1 MCGIIGMAA
10 SANTNVIPFL
20 MEGLKRLEYRGYDSS
35 GIAALAPNGTLLRR
49 RSEGKLL
56 CLEQRIEHS
65 PIQGNTGIGHTRWAT
80 HGRPTRNNAHPH
92 GTRAVAVV
100 HNGIIENFHEL
111 RAHLISGGRTLTSD
125 TDTEVIP
132 HLITQ
137 FLEQGLTPDD
147 AVLKTLELLSG
158 TFALAILFSG
168 KEQFIIAARRGL
180 PLAIG
185 HGNGEMFIG
194 SDAIA
199 LAPLT
204 SRISYLK
211 DGDVAKI
218 CNTGVIVR
226 DSNNILVTR
235 EICKSEHSDNV
246 SEKDGYA
253 DYTLKEIYEQPVVLK
268 NAFLKYTQSPTNSI
282 VLPKTPFKLA
292 NIKQIT
298 ISACGTSYY
307 AGMIGKYWLEKFAKL
322 PVSLDIAS
330 EFRYRDTPLSKG
342 GLSLFISQSGETADT
357 LAALQFAK
365 THKQHIMSIVN
376 VQESTIARASDIA
389 FSTFSGAEIS
399 VASTKAFTSQLLV
412 LACLSLEFAKIN
424 KTMKT
429 EEIQRSAAELANLPA
444 LIVDVL
450 DNEAAITSLAQ
461 QIMHAQT
468 ILYMGRG
475 TCYPVALEGALKMK
489 ELTYIHAEGIAAGE
503 LKHGSIALID
513 EQTPVIALAP
523 SDALFEK
530 TCSNIQEIS
539 ARGGKVI
546 VFCSAEGAKKMTTIA
561 WKIIILPE
569 TDALLIPFLYTV
581 PLQLLAYHV
590 AVARGNNVDQPRNL
604 AKSVTVE

>member
-1 MCGIIGMAA
+1 MCGIIGIAA

-111 RAHLISGGRTLTSD
+111 RAQLISGGRTLTSD

-168 KEQFIIAARRGL
+168 KEQFIIAARRGS

-389 FSTFSGAEIS
+389 FSTFSGAEIG

-444 LIVDVL
+444 LIVHVL

-546 VFCSAEGAKKMTTIA
+546 VFCSAEGAKKMTAIA